1 MAPAP
6 SPDRAEVADA
16 LISVLPTAPTLC
28 EGWDAR
34 DLAVHLVLRDG
45 RPDVILG
52 AVAGKVVPALGR
64 AAGEV
69 RQRYEAMGWEE
80 LVDVVRHGPPAWAPT
95 RLPAVERAVNGAEF
109 YVHAQDVLR
118 AQPGWTSGTT
128 PAPRPR
134 PGQRERLWKA
144 LRVVPVRYGK
154 APVGVVRQVPS
165 GPSAVVRRAEPSVT
179 LLGQPEEL
187 LLHAFGR
194 RAQADVEVRGVA
206 DAVAAFEAAYPSQA
220 RPA

>member
-6 SPDRAEVADA
+6 SPARTEVADA

-28 EGWDAR
+28 DGWDAR
-34 DLAVHLVLRDG
+34 DLAIHLVLRDG
-45 RPDVILG
+45 RPDVLLG
-52 AVAGKVVPALGR
+52 EVAGKAVPALGR
-64 AAGEV
+64 AAGQV

-95 RLPAVERAVNGAEF
+95 SVPAVERAVNGAEF

-118 AQPGWTSGTT
+118 AQPGWRAGAA
-128 PAPRPR
+128 PALR

-144 LRVVPVRYGK
+144 LRLFPLRYG
-154 APVGVVRQVPS
+154 ASSVGVVRQVPS

-179 LLGQPEEL
+179 LVGQPEEL

-194 RAQADVEVRGVA
+194 RARAEVEVRGSA
-206 DAVAAFEAAYPSQA
+206 GAVAAFEEAYPSTPQA
-220 RPA
+220 